1 MKGRVVQ
8 GPTGWIGS
16 RVTSVSAARH
26 RGTRVVRQ
34 GGAALIAG
42 ALALFSGGII
52 GHALSVSTTTL
63 TSPNNPSVWGQPA
76 IFTATITPVVPA
88 PTGTVTFQDAGT
100 NIAGC
105 VNRPVAARVA
115 TCTTAALAVG
125 SHTVTAVYSGN
136 ATYATSTSAP
146 VTQVVTMGSTTTVVA
161 ASVNPSVSG
170 QTVTYTATV
179 SAVAPASGTRTGT
192 VAFQDG
198 GVVIA
203 GCGAKA
209 VAVAGTATCAVAY
222 AGPGTHT
229 ITATYS
235 GDANFAT
242 STASVLTQT
251 VNLGA
256 TAVALSS
263 SANPSSTGA
272 NVTLTANVA
281 ATAPASGTRTGTVVF
296 QVGGVNLAGCG
307 AQVVPVSGKATCVTN
322 ILAVGANTITALYS
336 GDANFTANASPPFT
350 QTVNQGATTTKVVS
364 SLNPSSTGVTVT
376 FTATVNAVAPA
387 SGTRTGTLAFE
398 DGGVVIAGCTAQV
411 VGAAET
417 ATCVTNALTAGVHT
431 ITAVYSGD
439 GNFTTSTS
447 PPLTQTVVSATTTTV
462 MS

>member
-1 MKGRVVQ
+1 MKGRAEP
-8 GPTGWIGS
+8 GSTALSGS
-16 RVTSVSAARH
+16 RVRAVTASRH

-34 GGAALIAG
+34 VGAALTAG
-42 ALALFSGGII
+42 AVSLFSGGII
-52 GHALSVSTTTL
+52 GHALSASTTTL
-63 TSPNNPSVWGQPA
+63 ISGTNPSVWGQPVV
-76 IFTATITPVVPA
+76 FTATITPVAPA
-88 PTGTVTFQDAGT
+88 PTGTVTFQDGGV

-115 TCTTAALAVG
+115 SCTTAALAVG

-136 ATYATSTSAP
+136 ATYATSTSAA
-146 VTQVVTMGSTTTVVA
+146 VTQVVNIGSTTTIVA
-161 ASVNPSVSG
+161 PSVNPSVSG

-229 ITATYS
+229 ITAIYS

-242 STASVLTQT
+242 STAAVLTQT

-263 SANPSSTGA
+263 SADPSSTGA
-272 NVTLTANVA
+272 NVTLTANVT

-296 QVGGVNLAGCG
+296 QVGGVNLAGCS

-322 ILAVGANTITALYS
+322 I
-336 GDANFTANASPPFT
+336 
-350 QTVNQGATTTKVVS
+350 
-364 SLNPSSTGVTVT
+364 
-376 FTATVNAVAPA
+376 
-387 SGTRTGTLAFE
+387 
-398 DGGVVIAGCTAQV
+398 AGHRREHDYRHLQR
-411 VGAAET
+411 
-417 ATCVTNALTAGVHT
+417 
-431 ITAVYSGD
+431 
-439 GNFTTSTS
+439 
-447 PPLTQTVVSATTTTV
+447 
-462 MS
+462 